1 MCRYTYVLNEPHG
14 RIFQGRKNGHGDTKA
29 VLGIA
34 AFTLAH
40 PALEIVDQY
49 FSNPMVPGAIIAL
62 NMILPVLAGYFFG
75 PWSGA
80 VAGSAGSGVLLAR
93 DRNIL

>member
-1 MCRYTYVLNEPHG
+1 MCRYTYVLNESHG

-62 NMILPVLAGYFFG
+62 NMILPVLAGYFFRPVERCCCRECRFRGSPG
-75 PWSGA
+75 P
-80 VAGSAGSGVLLAR
+80 
-93 DRNIL
+93 